1 MFTKNILN
9 LIENTQASHK
19 MVFSAIVIDDNRDL
33 RTCFV
38 ELLEFNNI
46 KVIETGRNGKEAV
59 ELYQKHRPD
68 IVFMDI
74 EMPEYDGQY
83 GLKKIKEFDPN
94 AAVVLVSGSVNV
106 EEKFEEYGATA
117 VLPKPFNMIQ
127 IKEMVNR
134 LCVH

>member
-1 MFTKNILN
+1 
-9 LIENTQASHK
+9 

-46 KVIETGRNGKEAV
+46 KVIETGRNGKEAA

-74 EMPEYDGQY
+74 EMPEYNGLY

-106 EEKFEEYGATA
+106 EEKFEAYGATA